1 MCLRNLLVL
10 VLVFRTGPCSLLV
23 PIKIYVPSS
32 ALTTEL
38 IDKVRRLELL
48 VPLFIFHNF

>member
-1 MCLRNLLVL
+1 VCLRSRLVL
-10 VLVFRTGPCSLLV
+10 ILVSRTGPCSLLV

-38 IDKVRRLELL
+38 IDKVRRLKLL
-48 VPLFIFHNF
+48 VPLVI